1 MQYCTLEQ
9 SKQNNTWRV
18 QSSFLSP
25 KIGEQQVNNNIESNI
40 TFFFWKFFQFIPLL
54 QTIIVVSTIEYKKIS
69 QIVSCTSL
77 KRQINK
83 RNKILQKNIKIIN
96 L

>member
-1 MQYCTLEQ
+1 M
-9 SKQNNTWRV
+9 
-18 QSSFLSP
+18 
-25 KIGEQQVNNNIESNI
+25 
-40 TFFFWKFFQFIPLL
+40 
-54 QTIIVVSTIEYKKIS
+54 IEYKKIS

-83 RNKILQKNIKIIN
+83 RNKTLQKNIKIIN